1 MGFDV
6 PEHMDFE
13 DREFDTVDEDWND
26 FEDPDDG
33 ERPQTNWNVVAQEKI
48 ARLNTGQRQILDEV
62 SAAIDLGQYAAN
74 RLFFVTGAGGTGK
87 TCLFNTMIAK
97 VKSDGGFYVATATT
111 GIASLLLT
119 GGKTAHRAFR
129 IRNDIDENSV
139 PTIEYESPFAVAIR
153 ESSFILIDEVSMLHV
168 NVFNYINKVVLSV
181 VPSEYRNMP
190 FGGKV
195 VLMSGDF
202 KQLAPVA
209 KGEGMDG
216 QIMAS
221 IRHSELFVYFKHLK
235 LTENMRARNEVDFIK
250 WLTAVGNG
258 ENMYDEDLPYIA
270 IPPECKSS
278 NLEELVDFC
287 FPNNSLEDPL
297 EKIDD
302 LKGSMIL
309 CTKNDT
315 VFTINDMLL
324 DKIPNEERVF
334 KSIDTPILDPEGA
347 AAALLDVHAE
357 DYNVESIN
365 KLTPTGLPPHHLR
378 LKVGAIVMVI
388 RNISGA
394 DGLCN
399 GTMLQITEIHSD
411 IIKCRRLEE
420 DDRFDQ
426 VVYLPRIKFEYG
438 TGEND
443 RTVKFRRIQ
452 FPIRLAFANTINKA
466 QGQTLQRLGLYLYGQ
481 EAFSHGQIYT
491 ALSRVRTMSSIR
503 VLKLGLPMPS
513 YLLNVVYYE
522 LLLPK

>member
-1 MGFDV
+1 MFASTGSLALAQGV
-6 PEHMDFE
+6 VRLYRLAGARP
-13 DREFDTVDEDWND
+13 RSY

-153 ESSFILIDEVSMLHV
+153 ESSFILMDEVSMLHV

-258 ENMYDEDLPYIA
+258 ENMYDEDLP
-270 IPPECKSS
+270 
-278 NLEELVDFC
+278 
-287 FPNNSLEDPL
+287 LEDPL

-378 LKVGAIVMVI
+378 LKV
-388 RNISGA
+388 GA

>member
-1 MGFDV
+1 MFGNARPGSCLPLQARWRSPKELFASTGSLALARKDV
-6 PEHMDFE
+6 RLYRLAGARP
-13 DREFDTVDEDWND
+13 RN

-97 VKSDGGFYVATATT
+97 VKSDG
-111 GIASLLLT
+111 
-119 GGKTAHRAFR
+119 
-129 IRNDIDENSV
+129 
-139 PTIEYESPFAVAIR
+139 
-153 ESSFILIDEVSMLHV
+153 
-168 NVFNYINKVVLSV
+168 
-181 VPSEYRNMP
+181 
-190 FGGKV
+190 KV

-258 ENMYDEDLPYIA
+258 ENI
-270 IPPECKSS
+270 
-278 NLEELVDFC
+278 
-287 FPNNSLEDPL
+287 LEDPL

-378 LKVGAIVMVI
+378 LKELMDSATGRCSKSPKSTATSSSVGAW
-388 RNISGA
+388 RRTTAS
-394 DGLCN
+394 
-399 GTMLQITEIHSD
+399 
-411 IIKCRRLEE
+411 IK
-420 DDRFDQ
+420 
-426 VVYLPRIKFEYG
+426 
-438 TGEND
+438 
-443 RTVKFRRIQ
+443 
-452 FPIRLAFANTINKA
+452 
-466 QGQTLQRLGLYLYGQ
+466 
-481 EAFSHGQIYT
+481 
-491 ALSRVRTMSSIR
+491 
-503 VLKLGLPMPS
+503 S
-513 YLLNVVYYE
+513 YICPE
-522 LLLPK
+522 

>member
-1 MGFDV
+1 MFASTGSLALAQGV
-6 PEHMDFE
+6 VRLYRLAGARP
-13 DREFDTVDEDWND
+13 RSY

-97 VKSDGGFYVATATT
+97 VKSDG
-111 GIASLLLT
+111 
-119 GGKTAHRAFR
+119 
-129 IRNDIDENSV
+129 
-139 PTIEYESPFAVAIR
+139 
-153 ESSFILIDEVSMLHV
+153 
-168 NVFNYINKVVLSV
+168 
-181 VPSEYRNMP
+181 
-190 FGGKV
+190 KV

-258 ENMYDEDLPYIA
+258 ENI
-270 IPPECKSS
+270 
-278 NLEELVDFC
+278 
-287 FPNNSLEDPL
+287 LEDPL

-378 LKVGAIVMVI
+378 LKV
-388 RNISGA
+388 GA

>member
-97 VKSDGGFYVATATT
+97 VKSD
-111 GIASLLLT
+111 
-119 GGKTAHRAFR
+119 
-129 IRNDIDENSV
+129 
-139 PTIEYESPFAVAIR
+139 
-153 ESSFILIDEVSMLHV
+153 
-168 NVFNYINKVVLSV
+168 
-181 VPSEYRNMP
+181 
-190 FGGKV
+190 GKV

-378 LKVGAIVMVI
+378 LKELMDSATGRCSKSPKSTATSSSAGAW
-388 RNISGA
+388 RRTTAS
-394 DGLCN
+394 
-399 GTMLQITEIHSD
+399 
-411 IIKCRRLEE
+411 IK
-420 DDRFDQ
+420 
-426 VVYLPRIKFEYG
+426 
-438 TGEND
+438 
-443 RTVKFRRIQ
+443 
-452 FPIRLAFANTINKA
+452 
-466 QGQTLQRLGLYLYGQ
+466 
-481 EAFSHGQIYT
+481 
-491 ALSRVRTMSSIR
+491 
-503 VLKLGLPMPS
+503 S
-513 YLLNVVYYE
+513 YICPE
-522 LLLPK
+522 

>member
-1 MGFDV
+1 
-6 PEHMDFE
+6 MDFE

-153 ESSFILIDEVSMLHV
+153 ESSFILMDEVSMLHV

-258 ENMYDEDLPYIA
+258 ENMYDEDLP
-270 IPPECKSS
+270 
-278 NLEELVDFC
+278 
-287 FPNNSLEDPL
+287 LEDPL

-378 LKVGAIVMVI
+378 LKV
-388 RNISGA
+388 GA

>member
-1 MGFDV
+1 
-6 PEHMDFE
+6 MDFE

-97 VKSDGGFYVATATT
+97 VKSDG
-111 GIASLLLT
+111 
-119 GGKTAHRAFR
+119 
-129 IRNDIDENSV
+129 
-139 PTIEYESPFAVAIR
+139 
-153 ESSFILIDEVSMLHV
+153 
-168 NVFNYINKVVLSV
+168 
-181 VPSEYRNMP
+181 
-190 FGGKV
+190 KV

-258 ENMYDEDLPYIA
+258 ENI
-270 IPPECKSS
+270 
-278 NLEELVDFC
+278 
-287 FPNNSLEDPL
+287 LEDPL

-378 LKVGAIVMVI
+378 LKELMDSATGRCSKSPKSTATSSSVGAW
-388 RNISGA
+388 RRTTAS
-394 DGLCN
+394 
-399 GTMLQITEIHSD
+399 
-411 IIKCRRLEE
+411 IK
-420 DDRFDQ
+420 
-426 VVYLPRIKFEYG
+426 
-438 TGEND
+438 
-443 RTVKFRRIQ
+443 
-452 FPIRLAFANTINKA
+452 
-466 QGQTLQRLGLYLYGQ
+466 
-481 EAFSHGQIYT
+481 
-491 ALSRVRTMSSIR
+491 
-503 VLKLGLPMPS
+503 S
-513 YLLNVVYYE
+513 YICPE
-522 LLLPK
+522 